1 MSSRDYRVRN
11 RLAAKHLKE
20 SVSSLVAE
28 VREVRG
34 KLKLAKL
41 QLEEIEEVVA
51 AIDHKP
57 EQPVKPIRRLR
68 ELENQNAELKERLSQ
83 GKSIID
89 RLLSQIKYIE
99 ERK

>member
-1 MSSRDYRVRN
+1 MSNRDYRKSN

-28 VREVRG
+28 IREVRG
-34 KLKLAKL
+34 RLKLAKL
-41 QLEEIEEVVA
+41 QLEEIKEVVA
-51 AIDHKP
+51 AIEHKP
-57 EQPVKPIRRLR
+57 EQSVKPIRRLR

-83 GKSIID
+83 GKNVID

-99 ERK
+99 QRN

>member
-1 MSSRDYRVRN
+1 MSSRDCSIRN
-11 RLAAKHLKE
+11 RSATKHLKE

-28 VREVRG
+28 VRGVRR

-41 QLEEIEEVVA
+41 QLEEMEEAMA

-57 EQPVKPIRRLR
+57 QQPVKSIRRIR
-68 ELENQNAELKERLSQ
+68 ELESQNAELKERLSQ

-99 ERK
+99 EKK